1 MLLALNVGNS
11 QTDIGVLNGDV
22 LIHHWRVSTAVDR
35 TPDEYALL
43 LRGLLSPVAATVTSA
58 ALASVVPSVAMS
70 LGAALGHMVDTVLTV
85 GPGVKTGMPMSVDNP
100 REVGA
105 DRVASA
111 VAAKAFYGYPAVVV
125 GFGTAITV
133 DVVGPDGAFVGGAI
147 ASGLDISLDAL
158 VDSTAAL
165 RRVALTA
172 PEHVIGRNTV
182 EAIQSGM
189 VYGYAGLVD
198 GLVTR
203 ALTELGSDAILVAT
217 GGGAGTLVP
226 LLGREYA
233 VDDVLVLRGL
243 GLLSERNR

>member
-11 QTDIGVLNGDV
+11 QTDIGVMSDGQLV
-22 LIHHWRVSTAVDR
+22 QHWRVSTAVDR
-35 TPDEYALL
+35 TADEYLLL
-43 LRGLLSPVAATVTSA
+43 LRGLLNDQAVTVTRA
-58 ALASVVPSVAMS
+58 ALASVVPAVSQ
-70 LGAALGHMVDTVLTV
+70 ALGLALGQLVDSVLAV

-105 DRVASA
+105 DRVATA
-111 VAAKAFYGYPAVVV
+111 VAAKQFYGHPVIVI

-133 DVVGPDGAFVGGAI
+133 DVVGVDGAFVGGAI
-147 ASGLDISLDAL
+147 ASGIEVSLDAL

-165 RRVALTA
+165 RRVALT
-172 PEHVIGRNTV
+172 PPVHVIGRNTV

-198 GLVTR
+198 GLVER
-203 ALTELGSDAILVAT
+203 ALNELGAEALLVAT
-217 GGGAGTLVP
+217 GSGAPTLVP
-226 LLGREYA
+226 LLARDYV
-233 VDDVLVLRGL
+233 VDDVLALRGL

>member
-11 QTDIGVLNGDV
+11 QTDIGVMSDGQLV
-22 LIHHWRVSTAVDR
+22 QHWRFSTAVDR
-35 TPDEYALL
+35 TADEYLLL
-43 LRGLLSPVAATVTSA
+43 LRGLLNDQAVTVTRA
-58 ALASVVPSVAMS
+58 ALASVVPAVSQ
-70 LGAALGHMVDTVLTV
+70 ALGLALGQLVDSVLTV

-105 DRVASA
+105 DRVATA
-111 VAAKAFYGYPAVVV
+111 VAAKQFYGHPVIVI

-133 DVVGPDGAFVGGAI
+133 DVVGVDGAFVGGAI
-147 ASGLDISLDAL
+147 ASGIEVSLDAL

-165 RRVALTA
+165 RRVALT
-172 PEHVIGRNTV
+172 PPVHVIGRNTV

-198 GLVTR
+198 GLVER
-203 ALTELGSDAILVAT
+203 ALNELGAEALLVAT
-217 GGGAGTLVP
+217 GSGAPTLVP
-226 LLGREYA
+226 LLARDYV
-233 VDDVLVLRGL
+233 VDDVLALRGL

>member
-1 MLLALNVGNS
+1 MLLALNIGNS
-11 QTDIGVLNGDV
+11 QTDIGVLDGGEI
-22 LIHHWRVSTAVDR
+22 LHHWRVSTAVER
-35 TPDEYALL
+35 TPDEYLLL
-43 LRGLLSPVAATVTSA
+43 LRGLLGQVDSQPTSA
-58 ALASVVPSVAMS
+58 ALASVVPAVTQS
-70 LGAALGHMVDTVLTV
+70 LGQALARMVESVLTV

-111 VAAKAFYGYPAVVV
+111 VAAKGLYGQPAVVV

-147 ASGLDISLDAL
+147 ASGLEVSLDAL
-158 VDSTAAL
+158 VHATAAL
-165 RRVALTA
+165 RRVALIP

-198 GLVTR
+198 GLVAR
-203 ALTELGSDAILVAT
+203 ALDELGSEAILVAT
-217 GGGAGTLVP
+217 GNGASTLVP
-226 LLGREYA
+226 LLLRDYV

-243 GLLSERNR
+243 GILSERNR

>member
-11 QTDIGVLNGDV
+11 QTDIGVMSDGQLV
-22 LIHHWRVSTAVDR
+22 QHWRVSTAVDR
-35 TPDEYALL
+35 TADEYLLL
-43 LRGLLSPVAATVTSA
+43 LRGLLNDQAVTVTRA
-58 ALASVVPSVAMS
+58 ALASVVPAVSQ
-70 LGAALGHMVDTVLTV
+70 ALGLALGQLVDSVLTV

-105 DRVASA
+105 DRVATA
-111 VAAKAFYGYPAVVV
+111 VAAKQFYGHPVIVI

-133 DVVGPDGAFVGGAI
+133 DVVGVDGAFVGGAI
-147 ASGLDISLDAL
+147 ASGIEVSLDAL

-165 RRVALTA
+165 RRVALT
-172 PEHVIGRNTV
+172 PPVHVIGRNTV

-198 GLVTR
+198 GLVER
-203 ALTELGSDAILVAT
+203 ALNELGAEALLVAT
-217 GGGAGTLVP
+217 GSGAPTLVP
-226 LLGREYA
+226 LLARDYV
-233 VDDVLVLRGL
+233 VDDVLALRGL

>member
-11 QTDIGVLNGDV
+11 QTDIGVMADGRLV
-22 LIHHWRVSTAVDR
+22 QHWRVSTAVDR
-35 TPDEYALL
+35 TADEYLLL
-43 LRGLLSPVAATVTSA
+43 LRGLLNDRAVTVTAA
-58 ALASVVPSVAMS
+58 ALASVVPAVSQ
-70 LGAALGHMVDTVLTV
+70 ALGVALADLVDSVLTV

-105 DRVASA
+105 DRVATA
-111 VAAKAFYGYPAVVV
+111 VAAKQFYGHPAIVI

-133 DVVGPDGAFVGGAI
+133 DVIGVDGAFVGGAI
-147 ASGLDISLDAL
+147 ASGIEVALDAL

-165 RRVALTA
+165 RRVALTPPA
-172 PEHVIGRNTV
+172 HVIGRNTV

-198 GLVTR
+198 GLVER
-203 ALTELGSDAILVAT
+203 ALGELGAEAVLVAT
-217 GGGAGTLVP
+217 GSGAPTLVP
-226 LLGREYA
+226 LLAREYA
-233 VDDVLVLRGL
+233 VDDVLALRGL